1 MMLSTN
7 ADPAGRHDAL
17 GQRNERSQTMVKEV
31 EPDDPMA
38 LVGVVL
44 DEDPDEETLEEMAW
58 SQRLYTGPQLL
69 SPSSNTKTNN
79 PQS

>member
-1 MMLSTN
+1 
-7 ADPAGRHDAL
+7 
-17 GQRNERSQTMVKEV
+17 MVKEV

-58 SQRLYTGPQLL
+58 SQRLYTGPQSL
-69 SPSSNTKTNN
+69 SPSSNTKANN

>member
-1 MMLSTN
+1 
-7 ADPAGRHDAL
+7 
-17 GQRNERSQTMVKEV
+17 MVKEV

-58 SQRLYTGPQLL
+58 SQRLYTAPQLPSL
-69 SPSSNTKTNN
+69 SSNTKTNN